1 MYYRAKKEGY
11 PNIWFNIDPMKV
23 KQRIDQI
30 TQRLEQVRRSSASP
44 EADSST
50 HAQSEQE
57 CTLPSQ
63 EPANKHISPEDEN
76 VNQIAKS

>member
-1 MYYRAKKEGY
+1 MYYRTKKEVY
-11 PNIWFNIDPMKV
+11 PNIWLNIDPMKV

-44 EADSST
+44 EVDTST
-50 HAQSEQE
+50 DAQPDQE
-57 CTLPSQ
+57 GALLSQ
-63 EPANKHISPEDEN
+63 EPANKLTPSEDES